1 MNVFDEHK
9 TTVPYK
15 IEDVMRASSI
25 REFDEA
31 FTAKT
36 FGFPSHIEYYQESSL
51 VLKPL
56 EKIQIPM
63 LYLNAR
69 DDPFAP
75 IECKFKRR
83 PSHSAARS

>member
-1 MNVFDEHK
+1 MQVFEEHN
-9 TTVPYK
+9 TLPYD
-15 IEDVMRASSI
+15 INDVLKASSI

-36 FGFPSHIEYYQESSL
+36 FGFPSHKEYYTESSL

-75 IECKFKRR
+75 VECKCIFCFCN
-83 PSHSAARS
+83 SI